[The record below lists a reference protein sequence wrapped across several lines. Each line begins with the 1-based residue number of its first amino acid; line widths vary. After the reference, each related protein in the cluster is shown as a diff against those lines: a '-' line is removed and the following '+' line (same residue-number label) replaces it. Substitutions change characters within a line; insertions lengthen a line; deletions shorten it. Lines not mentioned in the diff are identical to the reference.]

1 MKNLSLTLFHIL
13 SEDST
18 PWFSCTMNCEK
29 SAINLAH
36 CAASHGYVSSVL
48 YIYIY
53 IYRVAQK
60 ERMFFK

>member
-1 MKNLSLTLFHIL
+1 
-13 SEDST
+13 
-18 PWFSCTMNCEK
+18 MNCEK